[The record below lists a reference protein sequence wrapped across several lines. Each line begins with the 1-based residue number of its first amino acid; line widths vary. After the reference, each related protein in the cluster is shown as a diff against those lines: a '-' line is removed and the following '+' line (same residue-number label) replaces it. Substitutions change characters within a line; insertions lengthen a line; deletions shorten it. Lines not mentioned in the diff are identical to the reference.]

1 MGAEQR
7 HEGAELVP
15 AGLEFT
21 PFVEARG
28 DLADVVKGGDLS
40 FELIQIRFPV
50 RLEGRNRGGE
60 IIPERCR
67 NALTV
72 QGFDNWDTLGK
83 ACLSTAS
90 AVDHRI
96 FLIHHDDTTRKV
108 SVPLPQ

>member
-21 PFVEARG
+21 PFVEALG

-50 RLEGRNRGGE
+50 RLEGKNRGGE

-96 FLIHHDDTTRKV
+96 LWQKEI
-108 SVPLPQ
+108 S

>member
-40 FELIQIRFPV
+40 LNLSRFAFQSASKAGTVVEKLSLNDAGMPLPYKVLITGTP
-50 RLEGRNRGGE
+50 
-60 IIPERCR
+60 
-67 NALTV
+67 
-72 QGFDNWDTLGK
+72 
-83 ACLSTAS
+83 S
-90 AVDHRI
+90 AK
-96 FLIHHDDTTRKV
+96 LV